1 MATFKRARDRKFS
14 KVSRFCAERL
24 SQTVDYLRAA
34 RGAAKAGQC
43 DRATTLVTDAVAQ
56 LERASARCD
65 VSGVAG
71 NVGRTLQEINPACKR
86 TLMGP
91 KRGRKSRRRAR

>member
-1 MATFKRARDRKFS
+1 MAAFKRSHDRKFS

-43 DRATTLVTDAVAQ
+43 QRATTLVTDAVAQ
-56 LERASARCD
+56 LERAGARCD
-65 VSGVAG
+65 VTGVAG
-71 NVGRTLQEINPACKR
+71 NVGRTRQEINPVCKR

-91 KRGRKSRRRAR
+91 KRRRRRSR